1 METRTQIG
9 LAGLAY
15 CTLIVLFP
23 AISTGVHSDETVV
36 STFALHAYENLPS
49 SFAGPFLGKIRVANS
64 SNILIAPT
72 NLSQSQCNQADDTKK
87 EKCLMQNSPNLY
99 LGKVHSSW
107 SVLGAQSRF
116 LQLKNILVLTIV
128 LTVFGFSQHMMRQF
142 FRERQTMIQ
151 HAVVVVSIIVLS
163 LSIGFDIKDKM
174 HDVDDEYN
182 HDVAIGSITTGA
194 SYSFLSLLIISASHV
209 DKIKEYD
216 PNSRLAN
223 WNQHLHY
230 NIYASYMILFLVPLY
245 ALLALSRSGS
255 AVVDVHVQLI
265 FCGCVFYAVLDVIQT
280 RVSSVLAGM
289 HDETVHAK
297 NTAAVGAE
305 SATARDAEAGN
316 NNNNDTP
323 EQKQAFLPPLFRPD
337 IKFQSPAHPQTLMR
351 LFVVLA
357 FVLTKLFI
365 LVPCVQ
371 VISLYYTVRD
381 VNKGSVAFAYVMA
394 LLSAVYDLVY
404 ALCFSKIHATWY
416 AIGRNVLLLAFVI
429 GFGIIAIS

>member
-1 METRTQIG
+1 MATQLQIG
-9 LAGLAY
+9 VAGLVY
-15 CTLIVLFP
+15 CVLIVLFP
-23 AISTGVHSDETVV
+23 VISTFVHRDKSNVF
-36 STFALHAYENLPS
+36 TFSLHPYESLPS
-49 SFAGPFLGKIRVANS
+49 SFAGPFLGKIRVGNS
-64 SNILIAPT
+64 SHILMAPT
-72 NLSQSQCNQADDTKK
+72 ALSQSQCNQVHDTEK

-128 LTVFGFSQHMMRQF
+128 LTVFGFSQQMMRLF

-174 HDVDDEYN
+174 HDVDDNYN

-209 DKIKEYD
+209 DKIKEYV
-216 PNSRLAN
+216 PGSRLAN

-289 HDETVHAK
+289 HDEIVK
-297 NTAAVGAE
+297 PNQEGGE
-305 SATARDAEAGN
+305 NNQDAEAANTN
-316 NNNNDTP
+316 N
-323 EQKQAFLPPLFRPD
+323 EQKHIQHQDLRHQYTF
-337 IKFQSPAHPQTLMR
+337 MR
-351 LFVVLA
+351 FFVVLA
-357 FVLTKLFI
+357 FVLTKLFVF
-365 LVPCVQ
+365 VPCVQ
-371 VISLYYTVRD
+371 VISLFYTAND
-381 VNKGSVAFAYVMA
+381 ANTGSVAFAYV
-394 LLSAVYDLVY
+394 LVILSAVYDLLY
-404 ALCFSKIHATWY
+404 AVWFSRIHATWYNIGHAAWY
-416 AIGRNVLLLAFVI
+416 AIGRNVLLLAFAV

>member
-1 METRTQIG
+1 M
-9 LAGLAY
+9 
-15 CTLIVLFP
+15 
-23 AISTGVHSDETVV
+23 
-36 STFALHAYENLPS
+36 
-49 SFAGPFLGKIRVANS
+49 K
-64 SNILIAPT
+64 
-72 NLSQSQCNQADDTKK
+72 
-87 EKCLMQNSPNLY
+87 NSPNLY

-142 FRERQTMIQ
+142 FRDRQTIIQ

-174 HDVDDEYN
+174 HDVDDNYN

-216 PNSRLAN
+216 PSSRLAN

-289 HDETVHAK
+289 HDETVHEQ
-297 NTAAVGAE
+297 NTAQAGAE
-305 SATARDAEAGN
+305 GGTDRDAEAGKK
-316 NNNNDTP
+316 NNNDSDEGRT
-323 EQKQAFLPPLFRPD
+323 FLPPLFRTH
-337 IKFQSPAHPQTLMR
+337 IQLQGILHPHTFMR

-371 VISLYYTVRD
+371 VISLYYTVHD
-381 VNKGSVAFAYVMA
+381 VNKGSVAFAYVLA
-394 LLSAVYDLVY
+394 LLSAAYDLAY
-404 ALCFSKIHATWY
+404 AVWFSRVHATWY
-416 AIGRNVLLLAFVI
+416 AIGRNLLLLTFAI
-429 GFGIIAIS
+429 GFGIIAILK